1 MYLSDIKSNSKT
13 VQATSNGYKRPA
25 LATSDQQCYL
35 YKRYCKR
42 PAVLNRKQ
50 CKRPAMATSDQQCY
64 LYKRY
69 CKRPA
74 VLNRKQCKRPV
85 MATSDQQCYLY
96 KRYCKR
102 PAMATSDQHWLQATS
117 NAIYI
122 KDTASD
128 QQC

>member
-1 MYLSDIKSNSKT
+1 MHERQGNILLCIYLTLNQIVK
-13 VQATSNGYKRPA
+13 QCKRPA

-50 CKRPAMATSDQQCY
+50 CKRPAMATSDQ
-64 LYKRY
+64 
-69 CKRPA
+69 
-74 VLNRKQCKRPV
+74 
-85 MATSDQQCYLY
+85 
-96 KRYCKR
+96 
-102 PAMATSDQHWLQATS
+102 HWLQATS

>member
-1 MYLSDIKSNSKT
+1 MNVLCMMLCIYLTLNQIVK
-13 VQATSNGYKRPA
+13 QCKRPA

-50 CKRPAMATSDQQCY
+50 CKRPAMATSDQ
-64 LYKRY
+64 
-69 CKRPA
+69 
-74 VLNRKQCKRPV
+74 
-85 MATSDQQCYLY
+85 
-96 KRYCKR
+96 
-102 PAMATSDQHWLQATS
+102 HWLQATS

-128 QQC
+128 QQGLQATSTGYKRPAMLSI